1 MRNLRQAAG
10 SRRAATAAVAL
21 VIGLSAGAVGT
32 ELVHGDSS
40 GTPVTPVQATP
51 AALQSGSTVSQI
63 AEASLPGVVDIVVN
77 GVSSNSDLQPFGQGG
92 GAGRGLGLR
101 ARRRRPHR
109 HERARRRRRELHHG
123 PLRERRRG
131 GGRRSSAPTVERHR
145 RAEGRPRRDDAAP
158 ARARLVEG
166 PRRSARASSR
176 SAARSASRAR
186 VTTGIVSALDRSI
199 QAPNGYTIG
208 GAIQTDAAINHGNS
222 GGPLLDSSGKVV
234 GVNAQIASDSGGNDG
249 VGFAIPSDTVVVGGA
264 AADRRAERRARVP
277 RRVRHHARLG
287 DRAAVR
293 RARRAPP
300 SRASATAPRR
310 RARACRRPAS
320 RRTAASG
327 RWATSSRRSTAR
339 RSQSADDLT
348 AAISAHAPGDQVTLK
363 VWRDGSSRDVQVTLG
378 TRPAQA
384 S

>member
-1 MRNLRQAAG
+1 MRNFRQVAG

-21 VIGLSAGAVGT
+21 VIGLSTGAVGT

-92 GAGRGLGLR
+92 
-101 ARRRRPHR
+101 
-109 HERARRRRRELHHG
+109 
-123 PLRERRRG
+123 
-131 GGRRSSAPTVERHR
+131 TQ
-145 RAEGRPRRDDAAP
+145 AEGSGFVLDADGHIVTNAHV
-158 ARARLVEG
+158 VEG
-166 PRRSARASSR
+166 ASTITVRFANGDEAEATLVGTDPS
-176 SAARSASRAR
+176 SDIAVLKVDPGATTLHPLELGASKDLVVGQGVVAIGSPFGLQGT

-249 VGFAIPSDTVVVGGA
+249 VGFAIPSDTVSSVAQQLIAGQSV
-264 AADRRAERRARVP
+264 E
-277 RRVRHHARLG
+277 HAYLG
-287 DRAAVR
+287 VSVTTLD
-293 RARRAPP
+293 
-300 SRASATAPRR
+300 SATAQQFD
-310 RARACRRPAS
+310 APAGAAVTS
-320 RRTAASG
+320 VGDGTPAATAGLQAAGESTNGGVGTLGDVITAVDGQAVQSG
-327 RWATSSRRSTAR
+327 
-339 RSQSADDLT
+339 DDLT
-348 AAISAHAPGDQVTLK
+348 AAISSHAPGDQVTLT